1 MLNPPIAAQLFYSQ
15 LAIQSEFNVCRTQLA
30 CDLHASPNCVIFGLV
45 VCHYAEAQGGAGC
58 YFTMCVQDNNAS
70 CRWSW
75 VAPASSVAMNDELD
89 GQPHLLNR
97 VQPPDGTGWTA
108 EIAR

>member
-1 MLNPPIAAQLFYSQ
+1 MAVPVSSNARSRRNGTEPLMGVEVP
-15 LAIQSEFNVCRTQLA
+15 LASIVANA
-30 CDLHASPNCVIFGLV
+30 VIFGLV

-75 VAPASSVAMNDELD
+75 VAPASSVAMNDEFD
-89 GQPHLLNR
+89 GQSHVLNR
-97 VQPPDGTGWTA
+97 VQPHDGTGWTA
-108 EIAR
+108 GIAR